1 MAEGGYEP
9 IPTED
14 NQGYD
19 YDDYDHDGS
28 TFSTQRQRE
37 EWGREHGQGREW
49 DEYHRNMKQYK
60 AYKFKDTVSEKTWE
74 RWKSQ
79 EKDDEHGPPR
89 EEIPMKTRG
98 ETTFIATPQD
108 IPGWSKK
115 TSTNKVEE
123 TLFGGTRTLEEKM
136 KELGR
141 VREQVRDEVL
151 KVFPNIDKKYLPLI
165 NFDDYGRLVYKGDKV
180 WKDGVDHNIPYI
192 IAING
197 VPSEDFNL
205 KSKFPKGLKDALGKS
220 NLQINDENLEK
231 QRILEEEQ
239 RKKEQRLDELRRERD
254 KIDRDN
260 IDSRARLEEFSKEL
274 DEHEKVGQGLPTVQE
289 AEYIRERL
297 PEIREGM
304 REEKQK
310 IIVNKQNL
318 ERLDQ
323 DITKEETGVR
333 NGQEQV
339 EAARERVNQR
349 LLSLRDRVK
358 EIFKKYGFT
367 VFAVTSAIGVV
378 IGVIVSN
385 LKAGLTSVAKGVGN
399 GLKELGAKL
408 GQILPG
414 MVGAIASFLFKTAGE
429 AIGFLAKNAW
439 LLIVGLVVLAVEQFK
454 KRSR

>member
-9 IPTED
+9 IPTEPPEGED
-14 NQGYD
+14 NQSYD

-37 EWGREHGQGREW
+37 EWGRKHGQGREW
-49 DEYHRNMKQYK
+49 DKYHRDMKQYN
-60 AYKFKDTVSEKTWE
+60 ADKFKDTVSEKTWE

-79 EKDDEHGPPR
+79 EDDDHGPPR
-89 EEIPMKTRG
+89 EEIPMKTYHR
-98 ETTFIATPQD
+98 TPQD
-108 IPGWSKK
+108 IPGYTQK

-123 TLFGGTRTLEEKM
+123 TSLGGTLTLEERM
-136 KELGR
+136 EELGK
-141 VREQVRDEVL
+141 VREEVRDEVL

-180 WKDGVDHNIPYI
+180 WKDGVDHNIPYT

-289 AEYIRERL
+289 AKCIRERL

-304 REEKQK
+304 RVEQQK
-310 IIVNKQNL
+310 IVVNEQNL

-323 DITKEETGVR
+323 DITKEETGVH

-414 MVGAIASFLFKTAGE
+414 MVGAIASFIFKTAGE